1 MSTIFVARAP
11 RPKSKFL
18 RLFPG
23 KSSFERVSEKD
34 WDATLPVKDVAGYG
48 HVGRITAD
56 IRVMD
61 RHGELLIA
69 RKWPSRSYIRNFARI
84 MRNTFG
90 QSVQLVDRA
99 AGNQTVA
106 LANASAVGGACF
118 IPEIVFE
125 TAGVSQSANPEDS
138 GVAMAIGNGV
148 PNENHQ
154 RNDLVARVGSIYSSR
169 NDIRTSVQN
178 TSTTTLEVTKGITN
192 GQAVSVNITEIGMFL
207 FAMTN
212 SSQRSVVPFST
223 LLIYDGI
230 VSTPVPTGGVIAPRY
245 TMDFPI

>member
-11 RPKSKFL
+11 RSKPKLL

-23 KSSFERVSEKD
+23 KRSFERVSED
-34 WDATLPVKDVAGYG
+34 GWNDPLPVKDVAGYG
-48 HVGRITAD
+48 HVARLTAD
-56 IRVMD
+56 IRVTD
-61 RHGELLIA
+61 KYGELLIA

-84 MRNTFG
+84 MRNIFG
-90 QSVQLVDRA
+90 QNVQLVDRN

-106 LANASAVGGACF
+106 LNNAAAVGGACF
-118 IPEIVFE
+118 IPEIAQD
-125 TAGVSQSANPEDS
+125 TVSVSTQGNPEDS

-148 PNENHQ
+148 AAEVHT
-154 RNDLVARVGSIYSSR
+154 RNDLVARVGGIYSSR
-169 NDIRTSVQN
+169 NDIRTSVL
-178 TSTTTLEVTKGITN
+178 TTATTTLEVTHGITN

-212 SSQRSVVPFST
+212 ASQRSVVPFAT
-223 LLIYDGI
+223 LMIYDGI